1 MDKCNKDFV
10 KLHVE
15 YDAKK
20 PGFGVCEVK
29 GSEVA
34 IISAI
39 GTIIRG
45 AIEKGIDVE
54 CLEFAIE
61 KAVQD
66 GKNTLKKRK
75 SKITVH
81 EISLENI
88 DKEDAEALKKLLK
101 K

>member
-39 GTIIRG
+39 GTY
-45 AIEKGIDVE
+45 V
-54 CLEFAIE
+54 
-61 KAVQD
+61 V
-66 GKNTLKKRK
+66 
-75 SKITVH
+75 
-81 EISLENI
+81 
-88 DKEDAEALKKLLK
+88 LLK
-101 K
+101 KGLMSNV